1 MQPCPSR
8 CALLRLMGQ
17 ALRFAA
23 RPLGSHKG
31 RLCLAPRPTARAA
44 ALPLHFNCALVRA
57 RAARQHGYLL
67 RRCAQGWRNDPRPPR
82 PPRYAGSQLT
92 LARSPL
98 ACLPSHPLAGR
109 ISRLHTRDRSAG
121 ARHAVRN
128 PCYTPQGAPCCV
140 CGVQKQKT
148 RLLRCG
154 HGAPGFCLAAK
165 ERRLPFV
172 YLSINCTACAAVTMA
187 MPW

>member
-8 CALLRLMGQ
+8 CTALRLMGQ

-67 RRCAQGWRNDPRPPR
+67 RRCAHRWRNDPRPPR
-82 PPRYAGSQLT
+82 AVCCARASALRAYAAVLAAVPPVPLQGASRVCTREIVAQAHGMPCETPATPPRGSLFLCVVYKNKT
-92 LARSPL
+92 P
-98 ACLPSHPLAGR
+98 G
-109 ISRLHTRDRSAG
+109 RSAV
-121 ARHAVRN
+121 ATERREF
-128 PCYTPQGAPCCV
+128 CV
-140 CGVQKQKT
+140 
-148 RLLRCG
+148 
-154 HGAPGFCLAAK
+154 AAK
-165 ERRLPFV
+165 EGGLPWV
-172 YLSINCTACAAVTMA
+172 YLSINCTA
-187 MPW
+187 